1 MVCHPLAGLRRRPDP
16 CLRHGQVPL
25 RSPLVSS
32 SLLTSPNFPT
42 DSTLSSFPK
51 NQMKLKQTSL
61 TSLCTNDTHHSS
73 LLLIRPTI
81 LGKRIN
87 SPDPTMPPPPP
98 SPLKMPNP
106 RTGVDDGAFFKAARR
121 TTIAMVFSLERRRE
135 GGHGNGKEGAPST
148 AIEMGRPP
156 PRSITKIY

>member
-87 SPDPTMPPPPP
+87 SHDPTLPA
-98 SPLKMPNP
+98 SSL
-106 RTGVDDGAFFKAARR
+106 
-121 TTIAMVFSLERRRE
+121 SLEDAKPEDWSWRRSLFQGCATNHNRNGLFFGEAE

-148 AIEMGRPP
+148 VIEMGRPPP